1 MLSTLTHVSITLGS
15 GRIAG
20 VGWSMIVLSGGIFQY
35 KINLYFWFEKHSINE
50 KYDYSV
56 NLMICFVWSGFT
68 QNKWLNSPNNHTWS
82 GHSVGKFATF
92 LGASLLRDVCARTR
106 RARRRAARRRVA
118 LDELQQRLEHAAL
131 RRQEECQRSGR
142 CSALFYRL
150 LVVDALLPYVRVSAL
165 MQTADGNV
173 SALTRRSPAEEYYLF
188 GVLNVSSGKYLT
200 E

>member
-50 KYDYSV
+50 KYDNSV
-56 NLMICFVWSGFT
+56 NLMICFVWSGLT
-68 QNKWLNSPNNHTWS
+68 RNIWLNSPNNHTWS
-82 GHSVGKFATF
+82 GHSVGKLLTD

-142 CSALFYRL
+142 CSALSSIDFCGRRASYVCTCKCIDADSRWQRLGPDAAESCRRVLPVRSAQRL
-150 LVVDALLPYVRVSAL
+150 LW
-165 MQTADGNV
+165 
-173 SALTRRSPAEEYYLF
+173 
-188 GVLNVSSGKYLT
+188 
-200 E
+200 